1 MSGRPEYGTR
11 GLPLGPIGLL
21 CVGGVLRNGFLC
33 GLAIGLDAAFIDVFH
48 AGLRFGTF
56 TVPVTSR
63 RWAAP
68 GHR

>member
-33 GLAIGLDAAFIDVFH
+33 GLAIGLDAALIDVFH
-48 AGLRFGTF
+48 A
-56 TVPVTSR
+56 V
-63 RWAAP
+63 
-68 GHR
+68 